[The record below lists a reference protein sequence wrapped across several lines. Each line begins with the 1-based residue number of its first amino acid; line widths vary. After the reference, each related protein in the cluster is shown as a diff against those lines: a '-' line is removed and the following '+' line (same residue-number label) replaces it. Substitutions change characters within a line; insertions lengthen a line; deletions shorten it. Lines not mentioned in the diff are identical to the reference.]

1 MWKSWYLYSSRW
13 MFSPI
18 YSPCRSWVSIGHHQ
32 LVIGMEL
39 IDFSDRI
46 KLWFVLFKQFEENIF
61 FFKPSQAPR
70 LFERFPSDD
79 FSERLW
85 VFLSISVGGG
95 GGPSCAVSLLGNTIR
110 CHLWYWPDLPSAHW
124 LGGEA
129 SDHPIGP
136 PATAD
141 TQSIL
146 CLVQI

>member
-95 GGPSCAVSLLGNTIR
+95 GPSCAVSLLGNTIR
-110 CHLWYWPDLPSAHW
+110 CHLWYWPNLPSAHW